1 MPKNIYF
8 VDAELD
14 DVFYSV
20 PKIHEITLGRNG
32 LIKIP
37 CRVEKSM
44 NVSKIHC
51 RLLRKDLEGEV
62 TEHDFAV
69 MDGESDKKPSKNGT
83 YVNGERISNEKET
96 PLTNDSII
104 SLADYKLKVVI
115 EGFETIEDSETI

>member
-83 YVNGERISNEKET
+83 YVNGTKISNEEET
-96 PLTNDSII
+96 PLEDNFLL
-104 SLADYKLKVVI
+104 SLGGYELRVVI
-115 EGFETIEDSETI
+115 ENS